1 MVRYQGGNS
10 SVAGKRVALTGLG
23 CKVNQN
29 ELEALKGLFR
39 SAGYQVVP
47 FEEPADVYVVHTC
60 TVTHLSDRKSRQMI
74 RRAVR
79 NNPEAV
85 VAVTGCYAQVAPEEI
100 MGIPGVDVIVGTRDR
115 ARLVELVEEARRT
128 GKVVNAVRQ
137 PEKGEAFEEL
147 PVTQVSRAR
156 AFLKIQEG
164 CEEYC
169 TYCIVPYA
177 RGPLRSRA
185 PQRVVEE
192 VQRLVA
198 AGYQE
203 IVLTGVHTG
212 AYGRDLP
219 GGVDLDYLLRQL
231 LQVPGLGRLRLS
243 SIDPLDFTPGLIRTL
258 TEREGICPHFHIPLQ
273 SGDDFILRR
282 MGRKYTAAQYLELL
296 DRIRERRP
304 RAAITT
310 DIIVGFPGEKEEHF
324 RRTLEVVQRA
334 AFARLHAFPYS
345 PREGTPAASMPD
357 QVPAEV
363 KKERMARLLDLGKS
377 LEEAYAGDFLGE
389 TLDVLVEEQV
399 QGEEDLWE
407 GHTGNYLVV
416 RFRSPGDWTGRLVP
430 VVLEEW
436 REGRLWGKVCPGR
449 WPGNGRL

>member
-1 MVRYQGGNS
+1 M
-10 SVAGKRVALTGLG
+10 AEKRVALASLG

-47 FEEPADVYVVHTC
+47 FDTPADVYVVHTC

-85 VAVTGCYAQVAPEEI
+85 VAVTGCYAQVAPEEVLS
-100 MGIPGVDVIVGTRDR
+100 IPGVDVIVGTRDR
-115 ARLVELVEEARRT
+115 VRLVELVEEARRT
-128 GKVVNAVRQ
+128 GKVINAVRE
-137 PEKGEAFEEL
+137 PEKGEPFEEL

-185 PQRVVEE
+185 PQLIVEE

-219 GGVDLDYLLRQL
+219 GGVDLDQLLRQL
-231 LQVPGLGRLRLS
+231 LEVPGLGRLRLS
-243 SIDPLDFTPGLIRTL
+243 SIDPLDFTPELIRTL
-258 TEREGICPHFHIPLQ
+258 TEAEKICPHFHIPLQ
-273 SGDDFILRR
+273 SGNDFILRR
-282 MGRKYTAAQYLELL
+282 MGRKYTSRQYLELL
-296 DRIRERRP
+296 ELLRTRRP
-304 RAAITT
+304 RVAITT
-310 DIIVGFPGEKEEHF
+310 DIIVGFPGEQEDHF
-324 RRTLEVVQRA
+324 RHTLEVAERA

-345 PREGTPAASMPD
+345 PRAGTPAATMPD
-357 QVPAEV
+357 QVPAEI
-363 KKERMARLLDLGKS
+363 KKERMARLLNLGRR
-377 LEEAYAGDFLGE
+377 LEENYARSFLGE
-389 TLDVLVEEQV
+389 TLDVLVEEKLA
-399 QGEEDLWE
+399 GDENLWE
-407 GHTGNYLVV
+407 GHTGNYLTV
-416 RFRSPGDWTGRLVP
+416 FFAAPGDWTGRLVP
-430 VVLEEW
+430 VRLRDW
-436 REGRLWGKVCPGR
+436 QEGKIRGEISLSLTP
-449 WPGNGRL
+449 